1 MALTSIIAHQG
12 DQNEIAVQ
20 ELEAQFHALRRL
32 FATKAGFSTFI
43 MLPEYVVNHLQIYLL
58 LACNCVAYNIIIL
71 FNLNSVCYNYNFT
84 CSYYISMT
92 AIKIHN
98 LFRN

>member
-12 DQNEIAVQ
+12 DQNEIAVH

-43 MLPEYVVNHLQIYLL
+43 MLPEYVILL
-58 LACNCVAYNIIIL
+58 LLNYITYTNCMYLV
-71 FNLNSVCYNYNFT
+71 FT
-84 CSYYISMT
+84 IYIVLT
-92 AIKIHN
+92 N
-98 LFRN
+98 

>member
-12 DQNEIAVQ
+12 DQNEIPIH

-43 MLPEYVVNHLQIYLL
+43 MLPEYV
-58 LACNCVAYNIIIL
+58 AII
-71 FNLNSVCYNYNFT
+71 
-84 CSYYISMT
+84 
-92 AIKIHN
+92 
-98 LFRN
+98 

>member
-12 DQNEIAVQ
+12 DQNEITVH

-43 MLPEYVVNHLQIYLL
+43 MLPEYIIYYL
-58 LACNCVAYNIIIL
+58 
-71 FNLNSVCYNYNFT
+71 
-84 CSYYISMT
+84 
-92 AIKIHN
+92 
-98 LFRN
+98 

>member
-12 DQNEIAVQ
+12 DQNEIAIH

-43 MLPEYVVNHLQIYLL
+43 MLPEYV
-58 LACNCVAYNIIIL
+58 
-71 FNLNSVCYNYNFT
+71 F
-84 CSYYISMT
+84 
-92 AIKIHN
+92 
-98 LFRN
+98 

>member
-12 DQNEIAVQ
+12 DQNEIAVH

-43 MLPEYVVNHLQIYLL
+43 MLPEYVVLNYVF
-58 LACNCVAYNIIIL
+58 CVLVIFNNIIYFIIL
-71 FNLNSVCYNYNFT
+71 GTKIFAFT
-84 CSYYISMT
+84 FHHPQITVS
-92 AIKIHN
+92 
-98 LFRN
+98 

>member
-12 DQNEIAVQ
+12 DQNEIAIH

-43 MLPEYVVNHLQIYLL
+43 MLPEYV
-58 LACNCVAYNIIIL
+58 IIIYTFL
-71 FNLNSVCYNYNFT
+71 FLLCMLYCIYTF
-84 CSYYISMT
+84 
-92 AIKIHN
+92 
-98 LFRN
+98 

>member
-12 DQNEIAVQ
+12 DQNEIPVQ

-43 MLPEYVVNHLQIYLL
+43 MLPEYVISCFLIHIQLMQTVYTFIIATNW
-58 LACNCVAYNIIIL
+58 LASVFISQSIL
-71 FNLNSVCYNYNFT
+71 F
-84 CSYYISMT
+84 
-92 AIKIHN
+92 
-98 LFRN
+98 

>member
-12 DQNEIAVQ
+12 DQNEITVH

-43 MLPEYVVNHLQIYLL
+43 MLPEYVIFYKFIYVY
-58 LACNCVAYNIIIL
+58 CI
-71 FNLNSVCYNYNFT
+71 
-84 CSYYISMT
+84 
-92 AIKIHN
+92 
-98 LFRN
+98 

>member
-12 DQNEIAVQ
+12 DQNEIAVH

-43 MLPEYVVNHLQIYLL
+43 MLPEY
-58 LACNCVAYNIIIL
+58 II
-71 FNLNSVCYNYNFT
+71 CYF
-84 CSYYISMT
+84 
-92 AIKIHN
+92 
-98 LFRN
+98 

>member
-43 MLPEYVVNHLQIYLL
+43 MLPEYVICCVLNYITYI
-58 LACNCVAYNIIIL
+58 NCMYFYSFNKLTNIIL
-71 FNLNSVCYNYNFT
+71 F
-84 CSYYISMT
+84 
-92 AIKIHN
+92 H
-98 LFRN
+98 

>member
-12 DQNEIAVQ
+12 DQNEIAVH

-43 MLPEYVVNHLQIYLL
+43 MLPEYVICCILNHIMK
-58 LACNCVAYNIIIL
+58 
-71 FNLNSVCYNYNFT
+71 SVCIFI
-84 CSYYISMT
+84 IS
-92 AIKIHN
+92 IN
-98 LFRN
+98 

>member
-43 MLPEYVVNHLQIYLL
+43 MLPEYVIKYLQIYMYIYIF
-58 LACNCVAYNIIIL
+58 VV
-71 FNLNSVCYNYNFT
+71 VCT
-84 CSYYISMT
+84 Q
-92 AIKIHN
+92 
-98 LFRN
+98 

>member
-12 DQNEIAVQ
+12 DQNEIPVH

-43 MLPEYVVNHLQIYLL
+43 MLPEYVV
-58 LACNCVAYNIIIL
+58 YNYVFHMQAVFYIIL
-71 FNLNSVCYNYNFT
+71 ILSSKQFD
-84 CSYYISMT
+84 
-92 AIKIHN
+92 AIFYH
-98 LFRN
+98 

>member
-12 DQNEIAVQ
+12 DQNEITVH

-43 MLPEYVVNHLQIYLL
+43 MLPEYVLL
-58 LACNCVAYNIIIL
+58 LIINII
-71 FNLNSVCYNYNFT
+71 
-84 CSYYISMT
+84 
-92 AIKIHN
+92 
-98 LFRN
+98 